1 MRKDEMN
8 TMRGFIPYSNEDG
21 RVPPWEYLPC
31 SAITPKRGMLM
42 KLDGG
47 KLAKASGSD
56 VPEFLCIEERSAAV
70 SAGDPVKVVRVE
82 PDTDYETVFS
92 AAATGLGPGDKVT
105 IATDGLR
112 VTATTASGVAEI
124 VYMEGTASGDTVI
137 VRF

>member
-1 MRKDEMN
+1 MFLNVKND
-8 TMRGFIPYSNEDG
+8 DG
-21 RVPPWEYLPC
+21 HVAPFFQMPC
-31 SAITPKRGMLM
+31 AAITPKRGMLM
-42 KLDGG
+42 KLDSG

-56 VPEFLCIEERSAAV
+56 VPEFICIEEKSAAV
-70 SAGDPVKVVRVE
+70 TAGDPVTVVRVE

-112 VTATTASGVAEI
+112 VTGTTTNGVAEI
-124 VYMEGTASGDTVI
+124 VYTEGTASGDTVI